1 MMVCVTA
8 MAVGSYQGQSL
19 LQNKG
24 REGFYPE
31 ELVAL
36 RANTWGDVI
45 LMLLTVTCK
54 WGSSNVR
61 GAK

>member
-8 MAVGSYQGQSL
+8 MAVGSYQGQGL

-24 REGFYPE
+24 REGFCPE

-36 RANTWGDVI
+36 RANTQGDATLV
-45 LMLLTVTCK
+45 LLTVTSE
-54 WGSSNVR
+54 WGSRNIR